1 MNTLL
6 YAVFH
11 IFFSGISDH
20 VLCFFCG
27 NGINNFEETDI
38 PWILHAQ
45 SYPDCTFVNI
55 KKGRDFIEDVKEP
68 PQHPK
73 KTIDESLIS
82 RLLEGIPTFQKLIR
96 FQGIPSGCARAILR
110 EHLNV
115 TKDLLPLISESTCLE
130 LAIRHIEE
138 KTRENLKDGATTA
151 NPANT
156 VEDMGILE
164 NISIPAYLE
173 HQIMPRTDV
182 TAEMG
187 AAATAFSHV
196 EDMICKICMVNKID
210 VVLLPCNHM
219 VACTSCLLSLQNCPI
234 CRQNI
239 LYVIRP
245 IIS

>member
-1 MNTLL
+1 M
-6 YAVFH
+6 
-11 IFFSGISDH
+11 FSGISDH
-20 VLCFFCG
+20 VLCLFCG

-38 PWILHAQ
+38 PWILHTQ
-45 SYPDCTFVNI
+45 SYPECTFVNI

-96 FQGIPSGCARAILR
+96 FQGIPSDCARAILR

-115 TKDLLPLISESTCLE
+115 TKNLLPLISESTCLE
-130 LAIRHIEE
+130 LAIRHIEK
-138 KTRENLKDGATTA
+138 KTRENLKDGVTTA

-164 NISIPAYLE
+164 TISIPANLE
-173 HQIMPRTDV
+173 HQIMPRTAV

-187 AAATAFSHV
+187 AAATAFSRV
-196 EDMICKICMVNKID
+196 EDMICKICMANMID

-219 VACTSCLLSLQNCPI
+219 VTCTSCLLSLQNVPFADKI
-234 CRQNI
+234 F
-239 LYVIRP
+239 YM
-245 IIS
+245 